1 MKLFGID
8 LQMSA
13 PMAVAVF
20 FTIWWIVLFVTLP
33 FGVRSLH
40 ETGDSLDGADPGA
53 PVAPQL
59 AKKAIWT
66 TILSVVVFA
75 GLVAFMNL
83 TA

>member
-1 MKLFGID
+1 
-8 LQMSA
+8 
-13 PMAVAVF
+13 MAVAVF

-40 ETGDSLDGADPGA
+40 ETGEPLEGADPGA

-59 AKKAIWT
+59 AKKALWT
-66 TILSVVVFA
+66 TGLAILVFA

>member
-8 LQMSA
+8 LHMSA
-13 PMAVAVF
+13 PMALAVF

-40 ETGDSLDGADPGA
+40 ETGDRLDGSDPGA
-53 PVAPQL
+53 PVAPQM
-59 AKKAIWT
+59 ARKAVWT
-66 TILSVVVFA
+66 TILALLVFA

>member
-8 LQMSA
+8 LHMSG
-13 PMAVAVF
+13 PMALAVF

-40 ETGDSLDGADPGA
+40 ETDEKLEGADPGA

-66 TILSVVVFA
+66 TVLAIVVFA